1 MISEV
6 YVMSTAGKIVVAGKE
21 YSLDTLKV
29 ITGHSLLKDP
39 GSISEELLILCS
51 VIDNPYLLPYFLET
65 FYSMQLRDENAFH
78 FALLRIQ
85 VDSQLRMN
93 EDIQKY
99 QHRMYAAR
107 TLEKLLF
114 NELLLETLSV
124 QDVME

>member
-1 MISEV
+1 
-6 YVMSTAGKIVVAGKE
+6 MSMPGNVLIAEKE
-21 YSLDTLKV
+21 YSLDTLKI
-29 ITGHSLLKDP
+29 ITGRSVLKDP
-39 GSISEELLILCS
+39 DLIPEELLLLCS
-51 VIDNPYLLPYFLET
+51 VIENPYLLPYFLET

-93 EDIQKY
+93 EDIQKH

-124 QDVME
+124 QDVIE